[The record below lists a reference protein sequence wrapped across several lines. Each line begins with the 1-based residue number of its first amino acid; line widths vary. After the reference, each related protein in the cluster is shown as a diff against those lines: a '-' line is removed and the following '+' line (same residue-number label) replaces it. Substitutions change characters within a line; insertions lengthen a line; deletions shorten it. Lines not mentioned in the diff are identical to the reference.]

1 MWRVLCYTFC
11 IICLFLVKP
20 RNDALLAAIDKEHY
34 IKLYEKDNDFELNT
48 DGDNAFKGTYTM
60 SMDTVFLVY
69 NEKIGISSRNF
80 IDDPLKYDDRLTTTL
95 VIDKRASIIKSI
107 DGTSFDATIYL
118 DKREK
123 VQQDTILTINEMT
136 SQDTQGSINKR
147 ATYIWLK
154 IK

>member
-1 MWRVLCYTFC
+1 MCYTFC
-11 IICLFLVKP
+11 ILCIFLVKP

-34 IKLYEKDNDFELNT
+34 IKLYEKDNDFELSA
-48 DGDNAFKGTYTM
+48 DGDNAFIGTYTM

-69 NEKIGISSRNF
+69 NEKIGLSSRNF
-80 IDDPLKYDDRLTTTL
+80 TDIPLKYDDRLTTIL

-123 VQQDTILTINEMT
+123 VQQDTILNINKLA
-136 SQDTQGSINKR
+136 SQDTRQTFNRR
-147 ATYIWLK
+147 AIHIWLR